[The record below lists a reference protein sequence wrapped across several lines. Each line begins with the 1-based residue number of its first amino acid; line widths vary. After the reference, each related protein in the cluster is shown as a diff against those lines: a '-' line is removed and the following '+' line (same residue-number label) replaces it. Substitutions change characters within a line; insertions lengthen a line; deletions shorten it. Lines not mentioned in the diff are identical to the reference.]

1 MGVDITP
8 HFETLSVVDPPV
20 REAGIKVDNVDS
32 LVDKLKDHGFVK

>member
-20 REAGIKVDNVDS
+20 REAGIKVDDVDS
-32 LVDKLKDHGFVK
+32 LVDKLRDHGFVK